1 VGVRTISEV
10 AFDLWANEEG
20 LLDRLGLVSPEV
32 HEPGAQ
38 CWRYTG
44 TKLDLQKREVVHT
57 FSRGVGMREWAFRPW
72 EGGRPDFEPVLEITI
87 QTLRI
92 KATEAWRSASVLL
105 AEAVSDG
112 RAVIEGRVRS
122 PLNEPQSIPA
132 SAWSFIE
139 INDWSAQTG
148 QGEGIGEL
156 YDLCE
161 AVPNRDEPTEAKVG
175 RLLALVRAELAEMHP
190 NGVPN
195 HLTDAQLYWD
205 VSQRF
210 EAKGIQRK
218 PSLDTVKRAAD
229 RRKQK

>member
-1 VGVRTISEV
+1 
-10 AFDLWANEEG
+10 
-20 LLDRLGLVSPEV
+20 
-32 HEPGAQ
+32 
-38 CWRYTG
+38 
-44 TKLDLQKREVVHT
+44 
-57 FSRGVGMREWAFRPW
+57 MREWAFRPW

-190 NGVPN
+190 NGV
-195 HLTDAQLYWD
+195 D
-205 VSQRF
+205 VPLRISSTR
-210 EAKGIQRK
+210 
-218 PSLDTVKRAAD
+218 S
-229 RRKQK
+229 